1 MLTFTN
7 IQKGTLVLFLFSKKG
22 GSSELKSKKDYEKI
36 KVKTIA
42 FSIRFL
48 KALKDKHLRGQK
60 MLKYIKYINSAKMQ
74 NLIFAFCYNINKPK
88 EISF

>member
-1 MLTFTN
+1 
-7 IQKGTLVLFLFSKKG
+7 
-22 GSSELKSKKDYEKI
+22 
-36 KVKTIA
+36 
-42 FSIRFL
+42 
-48 KALKDKHLRGQK
+48 